1 MREIDITE
9 DCLNFIDQQEEKT
22 KLKIF
27 YLIEIIGEI
36 KIVNSN
42 FLKKLQSTQF
52 YELRVKTGKEIRIII
67 FAVDHLN
74 FAECKKAVMGKSVN
88 ARELISARYGEKGS
102 KEREQFREEAFSYYF
117 GEVIRNRRKELGMS
131 QEGLA
136 DKIGKKRP
144 YISRIEKGEDI
155 KLSNFALLANALGL
169 TIELKAEEV

>member
-36 KIVNSN
+36 KIVISN

-67 FAVDHLN
+67 FEVDHLN
-74 FAECKKAVMGKSVN
+74 FAECKKAVCLWGFQKKSTKDYKK
-88 ARELISARYGEKGS
+88 ARK
-102 KEREQFREEAFSYYF
+102 
-117 GEVIRNRRKELGMS
+117 
-131 QEGLA
+131 
-136 DKIGKKRP
+136 
-144 YISRIEKGEDI
+144 
-155 KLSNFALLANALGL
+155 
-169 TIELKAEEV
+169 KAEMILKEYQNEK